1 MAFRPPPFWQN
12 SVSGIQQP
20 NLSAFGGAGVPN
32 LDRSIAL
39 QSARYSA
46 LPNVSQTYG
55 NLGNNMSWWDKLKSN
70 IDRDMMMFAAS
81 TVGSAMQQPSS
92 RGSVDVGSSAP
103 MGAKVGG
110 GDFNA
115 ANITDIAG
123 GMYQVPQFAPLRLR
137 NDEELSLGLLG

>member
-55 NLGNNMSWWDKLKSN
+55 NLGNNMSWFDKLKSN
-70 IDRDMMMFAAS
+70 MDTEFLAYAAAS
-81 TVGSAMQQPSS
+81 MGSALQQPSS
-92 RGSVDVGSSAP
+92 RGSVDIGSSAP
-103 MGAKVGG
+103 MAGRLGKPT
-110 GDFNA
+110 DFQATNFQTTPQ
-115 ANITDIAG
+115 ITQ
-123 GMYQVPQFAPLRLR
+123 YAPLRFKS
-137 NDEELSLGLLG
+137 DELSLGGLLV